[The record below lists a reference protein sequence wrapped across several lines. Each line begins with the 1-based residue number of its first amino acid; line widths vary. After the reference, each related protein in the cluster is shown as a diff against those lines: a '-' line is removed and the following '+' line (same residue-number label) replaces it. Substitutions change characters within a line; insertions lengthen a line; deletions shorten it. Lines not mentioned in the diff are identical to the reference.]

1 MEKCE
6 LAVLILK
13 DADMSVYTL
22 SGLLDDLKEK
32 DNKIKGP
39 IEDIL
44 KGYERYLEKAQ
55 DYLMKNDVE
64 ERYKSMFG
72 KLMSR
77 MGVKKEV
84 RKDNSD
90 SAIAEML
97 IQGVSMGSLDMEK
110 KLTLCDKDTSKEEM
124 AMAHDFYEFQQ
135 EVINELK
142 KYL

>member
-1 MEKCE
+1 
-6 LAVLILK
+6 
-13 DADMSVYTL
+13 
-22 SGLLDDLKEK
+22 
-32 DNKIKGP
+32 
-39 IEDIL
+39 
-44 KGYERYLEKAQ
+44 
-55 DYLMKNDVE
+55 MKNDVE

-110 KLTLCDKDTSKEEM
+110 KLTLCDKDTFKEEK

-135 EVINELK
+135 L
-142 KYL
+142 